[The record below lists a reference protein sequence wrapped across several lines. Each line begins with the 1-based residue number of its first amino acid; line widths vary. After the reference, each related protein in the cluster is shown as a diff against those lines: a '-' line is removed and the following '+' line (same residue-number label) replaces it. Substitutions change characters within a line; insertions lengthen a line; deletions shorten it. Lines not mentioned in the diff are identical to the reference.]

1 MTALIVWVLT
11 ENPAREFDKRLGD
24 RRLAEKTVMMGKAEV
39 REVAHGWAEAPPAPR
54 SSGEAVRGLRVM
66 PAYHPYPSRRPP
78 SLEGASCLSSLASE
92 RSTRPRRVSPQG
104 LDEQVRTGGLHAA
117 ARQQARADGRAAP
130 HRHRPGDHRTV
141 GRGAWRWQG
150 CAPC

>member
-54 SSGEAVRGLRVM
+54 SSGEAVRGLRVT

-78 SLEGASCLSSLASE
+78 RWRVRPASPAWPQNA
-92 RSTRPRRVSPQG
+92 PR
-104 LDEQVRTGGLHAA
+104 
-117 ARQQARADGRAAP
+117 
-130 HRHRPGDHRTV
+130 
-141 GRGAWRWQG
+141 GRGVYRPKG
-150 CAPC
+150 LTNR